1 MRNISFD
8 NAAFFD
14 KSAPKYTFAVS
25 SVFNIF
31 FLPFCVLGIG
41 LVSFYFIQNVIRFI
55 LFKIYYRKLI
65 IFLEVLKCRQSLMF
79 QGFPAFLVTED
90 VLKSP

>member
-1 MRNISFD
+1 MWYNGAGGDFLTHLLVVDDEVSILELIKNSLGKD
-8 NAAFFD
+8 GYLITVCQNAD
-14 KSAPKYTFAVS
+14 DV
-25 SVFNIF
+25 
-31 FLPFCVLGIG
+31 
-41 LVSFYFIQNVIRFI
+41 IQ
-55 LFKIYYRKLI
+55 IYYRKLI

>member
-1 MRNISFD
+1 MSRGFLQL
-8 NAAFFD
+8 FQ
-14 KSAPKYTFAVS
+14 PKIAL
-25 SVFNIF
+25 
-31 FLPFCVLGIG
+31 FLQLFQPFL
-41 LVSFYFIQNVIRFI
+41 N
-55 LFKIYYRKLI
+55 KIYYRKLI